1 MLSTRSAARGAL
13 VAAALAIGAAALAP
27 AARAQVD
34 ARWNDQTCTTEV
46 NDPSQLGVDKSLE
59 TPPRR
64 GLKVNAK
71 VHYISGRELICY
83 GSEESCPFRL
93 LDSIVQAG
101 VLDAL
106 GIREG
111 GNITAYGYVTAFP
124 PAPGKYLYVLNI
136 APRKEDKELFRGQIA
151 ELEKAGAMA
160 DLYRLGEKI
169 EAQGATLK
177 QAAVYKPIARDAYRA
192 GIGLKERSIRPEDAA
207 GWIAVAGDYMKLLGD
222 RQGALDRLVKA
233 IPPGGPV
240 PPEVARMLQ
249 DLNAVTYGGQW
260 MLFEK
265 MKEAE
270 GFVLRDGAWIRKEQ
284 AQFEDIIA
292 QQRKTP
298 VRTRSRGN
306 LPEYFQKAA
315 AQGGPQNVLLGMTK
329 EELAQAIGFPAEI
342 DRERKGADVYDMW
355 TYDGLGSY
363 YFETIPG
370 QTCELFRKPDTA
382 K

>member
-1 MLSTRSAARGAL
+1 MLSIRDALLAGAL
-13 VAAALAIGAAALAP
+13 ALGAAALAP
-27 AARAQVD
+27 AALAQVD
-34 ARWNDQTCTTEV
+34 TRWNDQTCTTEV

-83 GSEESCPFRL
+83 GSEENCPFRL

-106 GIREG
+106 GIKEG
-111 GNITAYGYVTAFP
+111 GNITAYGYVTTFP

-136 APRKEDKELFRGQIA
+136 APRREDKELFREQIGK
-151 ELEKAGAMA
+151 LEAAGDMA
-160 DLYRLGEKI
+160 GLYALGEKI
-169 EAQGATLK
+169 EAQGKILK
-177 QAAVYKPIARDAYRA
+177 QAASYKPIAQEAYRA
-192 GIGLKERSIRPEDAA
+192 GIGLKERALKPDDAQ
-207 GWIAVAGDYMKLLGD
+207 GWISVAADDLRLLGD
-222 RQGALDRLVKA
+222 RQAALDRLVKA
-233 IPPGGPV
+233 IPPGGATP

-249 DLNAVTYGGQW
+249 DVNAVTYGGQW

-270 GFVLRDGAWIRKEQ
+270 GFILRDGAWVRKEQ

-292 QQRKTP
+292 QQRKLP
-298 VRTRSRGN
+298 IRPRSQGN
-306 LPEYFQKAA
+306 LPEFYQRAA
-315 AQGGPQNVLLGMTK
+315 AQGGVQNVLLGMTK
-329 EELAQAIGFPAEI
+329 EEVAQAIGFPAEI

-355 TYDGLGSY
+355 TYDSFGPF
-363 YFETIPG
+363 YFETLPG
-370 QTCELFRKPDTA
+370 RTCELFRKPDA
-382 K
+382 PK